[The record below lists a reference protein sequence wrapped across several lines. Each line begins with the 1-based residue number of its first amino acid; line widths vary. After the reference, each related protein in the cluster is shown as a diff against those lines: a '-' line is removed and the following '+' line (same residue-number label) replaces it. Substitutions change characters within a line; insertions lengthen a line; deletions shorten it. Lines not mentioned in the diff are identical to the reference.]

1 MFTIKRRSFIFSG
14 FVNFDELYAHRRD
27 KTQFFR
33 KYTNNVVDSRLRVY
47 KTKPRSSN
55 YKYDVIIRVVVYNI
69 YCYFNNIRTNNIKTL
84 RYNENKNTH
93 FIILFL
99 ERKLF
104 NLLRI
109 IKRIRIQYYT
119 IQCAQIERKRAAA
132 VRIV

>member
-1 MFTIKRRSFIFSG
+1 
-14 FVNFDELYAHRRD
+14 
-27 KTQFFR
+27 
-33 KYTNNVVDSRLRVY
+33 VY
-47 KTKPRSSN
+47 KANPRSSN
-55 YKYDVIIRVVVYNI
+55 YKYDVIIRVIVHNI
-69 YCYFNNIRTNNIKTL
+69 HYYFNNIQTNNIKTL
-84 RYNENKNTH
+84 RYNEKKTH